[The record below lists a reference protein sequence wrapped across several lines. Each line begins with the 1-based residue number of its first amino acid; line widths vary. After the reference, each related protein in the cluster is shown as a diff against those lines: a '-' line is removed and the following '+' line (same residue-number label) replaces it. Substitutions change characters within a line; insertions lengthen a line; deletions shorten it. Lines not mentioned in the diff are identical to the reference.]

1 MTITAPVNVQTFPSP
16 RQMARQ
22 GGLHPLGVF
31 ILLAGAFLPIADF
44 FIVNVALPT
53 IDTDLHAGSAALEYV
68 VAIYGVA
75 YAAILVL
82 GGRLGD
88 RYGRHTLFQVG
99 LAGFILASL
108 ACGLAPTI
116 EFLVAARLV
125 QGLAAAA
132 LVPQVL
138 ATVHATLDGE
148 RRVRALAL
156 YGATSGI
163 AAVVGQLVGG
173 LLVSADVLGL
183 SWRPIFLVNV
193 PLGIAV
199 LLISRV
205 VVPANKSPRPIHPD
219 LVGTALFA
227 ATLAAL
233 LVPLS
238 EGQSSGWPGWTW
250 AVLAVAVALAIL
262 TITHSRRT
270 ERAGRVPLLP
280 PSLLK
285 LPSMWKGLSMVAL
298 FSIGFGTFMFV
309 FALML
314 QEGLGL
320 SALDSGLTILPMA
333 VVFFLGSI
341 SSARIIARFGRAALA
356 IGGLVQAVGLVLLIT
371 MVATSW
377 PHVHTA
383 ELALPLVLVGG
394 GQSMLFSGLFR
405 VVLTDVPTDSAGVGG
420 GVLITVQ
427 QSCLALGVASLGSLY
442 LAVAPTSTPLA
453 FGLAVG
459 IQAAIILVL
468 VIATRILP
476 RFTVESSSTPVE
488 S

>member
-1 MTITAPVNVQTFPSP
+1 MTITAPVNVQAFPSP
-16 RQMARQ
+16 REMARQ

-31 ILLAGAFLPIADF
+31 TLLAGAFLPIADF

-53 IDTDLHAGSAALEYV
+53 IDTDLHAGPAALEYV
-68 VAIYGVA
+68 VAVYGVA
-75 YAAILVL
+75 YAAMLVL

-88 RYGRHTLFQVG
+88 RYGRHTLFRIGLVG
-99 LAGFILASL
+99 FVLASL
-108 ACGLAPTI
+108 GCGLAPTI
-116 EFLVAARLV
+116 GFLVAARLV

-138 ATVHATLDGE
+138 ATVQATMDGE

-173 LLVSADVLGL
+173 LLVSADIFGL

-193 PLGIAV
+193 PIGIAV
-199 LLISRV
+199 LFASRV
-205 VVPANKSPRPIHPD
+205 VVPANKSPRPIATD

-227 ATLAAL
+227 ATLTAL
-233 LVPLS
+233 LVPLT
-238 EGQSSGWPGWTW
+238 EGQSSGWPVWTW
-250 AVLAVAVALAIL
+250 AVLAAAVALAA
-262 TITHSRRT
+262 ITVTYSRRA

-280 PSLLK
+280 PSLLR
-285 LPSMWKGLSMVAL
+285 LPSMWKGLSMIAL

-314 QEGLGL
+314 QEGLGQ
-320 SALDSGLTILPMA
+320 SALESGLTILPMA
-333 VVFFLGSI
+333 VVFFLGSVF
-341 SSARIIARFGRAALA
+341 SARIIARFGRGALA
-356 IGGLVQAVGLVLLIT
+356 AGGLVQAAGLVLLIT
-371 MVATSW
+371 MVTTSW
-377 PHVHTA
+377 PQVNLA
-383 ELALPLVLVGG
+383 SLALPLVMIGG

-405 VVLTDVPTDSAGVGG
+405 VVLTDVPSHSAGVGG
-420 GVLITVQ
+420 GILITVQ

-442 LAVAPTSTPLA
+442 LAVAPSSTPLA

-459 IQAAIILVL
+459 IQAAIIVLLV
-468 VIATRILP
+468 VATRILP
-476 RFTVESSSTPVE
+476 RFTVESNPAPAE